1 MLKVSFSIKNIQN
14 TLQRHYRR
22 GQTVLP
28 LEKNVFE
35 DRDEIKNKVLQE
47 NHQNNYKIQ
56 YGSIQYCIVL

>member
-28 LEKNVFE
+28 LEKNVLE
-35 DRDEIKNKVLQE
+35 DRGEIKNKVLQE

-56 YGSIQYCIVL
+56 YGFIQYCIVL